1 MIPENLQDRNVRRF
15 KGFTPQQVEK
25 LLAGKGFKPNSREAA
40 EYLGAMAERAEEM
53 LQKVKPM
60 KAYQG
65 ASVGGF
71 DDRSRKLFDAA
82 VKRSAG
88 TDPKS
93 PEVQRYLDNVID
105 TRGRPTMV
113 FPGTADP
120 LQGYQEGGLS
130 NQRAGMM
137 LEGATPPT
145 PPEGFKAVPS
155 PRGGFNFLPIQ
166 PDVPAL

>member
-53 LQKVKPM
+53 LQKMKPM

-120 LQGYQEGGLS
+120 LQGYQEGGIIPPEDDNIDRS
-130 NQRAGMM
+130 G
-137 LEGATPPT
+137 GAT
-145 PPEGFKAVPS
+145 
-155 PRGGFNFLPIQ
+155 LPDIINKL
-166 PDVPAL
+166 DRVLSRDIK

>member
-1 MIPENLQDRNVRRF
+1 
-15 KGFTPQQVEK
+15 
-25 LLAGKGFKPNSREAA
+25 
-40 EYLGAMAERAEEM
+40 MAERAEEM

-71 DDRSRKLFDAA
+71 DDRSKKLFDAA
-82 VKRSAG
+82 VKRTSS

-93 PEVQRYLDNVID
+93 PEVQRYLDNVIE

-120 LQGYQEGGLS
+120 LQGYQEGGNVQRDPLPTGVPTQQKTNLNTAQANLATAQTELS
-130 NQRAGMM
+130 RLQQQLAS
-137 LEGATPPT
+137 TPIEDESARST
-145 PPEGFKAVPS
+145 IVEKI
-155 PRGGFNFLPIQ
+155 NKQQ
-166 PDVPAL
+166 PKITVTSLL